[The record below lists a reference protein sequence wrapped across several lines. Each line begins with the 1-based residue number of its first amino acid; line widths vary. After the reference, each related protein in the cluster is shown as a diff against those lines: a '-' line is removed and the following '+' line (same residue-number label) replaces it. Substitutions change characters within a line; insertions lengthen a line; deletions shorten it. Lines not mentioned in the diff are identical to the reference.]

1 MNTVDTAKSQ
11 KKRQHTFATALVLLA
26 LFSSPAAMAYDPS
39 NPLGLSAGLN
49 LLAFDNFSVPSSDV
63 EGRVAIGGNA
73 NISGY
78 SINTKNGYNALYS
91 GTGLTVG
98 GNLNFISG
106 NILGDTI
113 VGGNLLSSST
123 GSFGGNLKVIGDL
136 NAGNQWLV
144 ANSITYGGKAT
155 GLSNYQEGTA
165 IKAAPGSMVLGMDF
179 AAERAR
185 TTDLSQTFDELANT
199 GSVLNSWGTLSLN
212 ANGASLAVFDLS
224 SADLAGN
231 LNLEG
236 LTTNTTVVINV
247 HGQSVDFGAHSY
259 GNFASGRVLFNLPEA
274 KQITFGAYLNAS
286 FLAPL
291 ASFSTSGG
299 TINGQVIV
307 ANWSG
312 AAQINDVAFRGN
324 IAAVPEPET
333 YALMLAGLVA
343 VFFAAKRRS
352 KSQAE
357 TA

>member
-1 MNTVDTAKSQ
+1 MNTFDTAKSQ
-11 KKRQHTFATALVLLA
+11 KKRQHTFVTALVLLA
-26 LFSSPAAMAYDPS
+26 LFSPAAMAYDPS

-63 EGRVAIGGNA
+63 EGRVAIGGDA

-78 SINTKNGYNALYS
+78 SINTKNGKDALYS

-106 NILGDTI
+106 NILGNTI
-113 VGGNLLSSST
+113 VGGNLLSSSA
-123 GSFGGNLKVIGDL
+123 GSFGGNLKVMGNL
-136 NAGNQWLV
+136 NAGNQWLS
-144 ANSITYGGKAT
+144 ASSITYGGKAT
-155 GLSNYQEGTA
+155 GLSTFQESTA
-165 IKAAPGSMVLGMDF
+165 LKAAPGSMVLGMNF

-185 TTDLSQTFDELANT
+185 TTDLSQTFDELATT

-236 LTTNTTVVINV
+236 LTVNTTVVINV

-324 IAAVPEPET
+324 ITAVPEPET
-333 YALMLAGLVA
+333 YALILAGLVA
-343 VFFAAKRRS
+343 VFFAAKRQS
-352 KSQAE
+352 KSQAKN
-357 TA
+357 A